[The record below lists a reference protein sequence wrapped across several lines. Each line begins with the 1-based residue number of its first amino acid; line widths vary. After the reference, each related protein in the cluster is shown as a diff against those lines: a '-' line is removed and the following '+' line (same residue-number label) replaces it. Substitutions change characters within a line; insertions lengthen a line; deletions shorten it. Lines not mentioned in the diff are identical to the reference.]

1 MQTNLEQYLNKIAE
15 GDQEAL
21 KQLYEAVSSRL
32 FGIVLR
38 ILKNRELAE
47 DALQEIFIKI
57 WNRAH
62 SFDVTQGAAITWL
75 NSLARNQALD
85 MIRRSNTRASLNIPI
100 KDLNCDHWENTA
112 REYSDDLV
120 DFEALVLCL
129 EQLHPETQSCIV
141 GMYCEGHTQEELSET
156 LQRPVGTVK
165 SWIRRGLVSL
175 KGCLDN
181 EH

>member
-1 MQTNLEQYLNKIAE
+1 M
-15 GDQEAL
+15 
-21 KQLYEAVSSRL
+21 LYEAVSARL
-32 FGIVLR
+32 FGIVMR

-47 DALQEIFIKI
+47 DALQETFIKI

-62 SFDVTQGAAITWL
+62 SFDNTHGAPMTWL

-85 MIRRSNTRASLNIPI
+85 MMRRSSTRAPVNVKIA
-100 KDLNCDHWENTA
+100 DLNCDEWKHTA

-120 DFEALVLCL
+120 DFEELLLCL
-129 EQLHPETQSCIV
+129 EQLKPETQVCIV
-141 GMYCEGHTQEELSET
+141 GMYCEGHTQEELSQT

-165 SWIRRGLVSL
+165 SWIKRGLVSL

-181 EH
+181 GH